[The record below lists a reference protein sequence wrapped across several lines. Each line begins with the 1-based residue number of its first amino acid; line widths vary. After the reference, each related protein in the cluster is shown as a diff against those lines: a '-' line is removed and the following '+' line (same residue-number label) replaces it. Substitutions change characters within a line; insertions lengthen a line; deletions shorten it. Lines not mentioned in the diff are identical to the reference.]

1 MFFIKNNLRVFK
13 NYSNLAPLKGELYI
27 SNKYLN

>member
-1 MFFIKNNLRVFK
+1 MKNNLRVFK